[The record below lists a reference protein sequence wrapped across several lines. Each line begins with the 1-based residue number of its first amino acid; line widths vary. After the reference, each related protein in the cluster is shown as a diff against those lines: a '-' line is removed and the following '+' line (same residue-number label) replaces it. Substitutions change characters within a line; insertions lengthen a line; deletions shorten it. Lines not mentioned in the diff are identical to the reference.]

1 MRSSFVLLLFVS
13 VGCLNSSTG
22 GTVRGTP
29 SVCTLTGATAEL
41 GLWTAQA
48 PQRCSPGEGVVVG
61 CSAGCGVGSCT
72 GDPVVRVCDGAT
84 SPEQCAANQCRLGEN
99 DDNCMGLCPA
109 TSFIC
114 PSSGT
119 LTVLVRRFSG
129 STAEFT
135 CNVALRA
142 GALGSPTPPTTGGGT
157 CNCSSVNR
165 TCTYTYDSAGRRTPH
180 CRCTPSCCC

>member
-1 MRSSFVLLLFVS
+1 MQTLKVLLLLS
-13 VGCLNSSTG
+13 CVGCLNNSTG
-22 GTVRGTP
+22 ATVRGTP
-29 SVCTLTGATAEL
+29 SVCLVTPATAAL
-41 GLWTAQA
+41 DPWQ
-48 PQRCSPGEGVVVG
+48 PQPSLRCSPGEGVVVG

-114 PSSGT
+114 PSSGS

-129 STAEFT
+129 STVEFT
-135 CNVALRA
+135 CNLALRP
-142 GALGSPTPPTTGGGT
+142 GALGSPTTPPPTGG
-157 CNCSSVNR
+157 CNCSNVSR